1 MKKNK
6 NVKLAKKN
14 KKTIPIF
21 FSTDDNYIP
30 FVEIACRSLKE
41 NASKKYN
48 YMIHVLNT
56 GIKPENQEIV
66 KRLNGEGFTVEF
78 NDVTDFVEPVKNRF
92 RNLYH
97 FTIAMYYRIF
107 IEKLFPQYKKAIYL
121 DCDIVVLGDISKMYN
136 IQLGDNLV
144 GAVADQLVPSVPLF
158 VEYCEKCVGVNPASK
173 YFSSGIL
180 LMNLEEF
187 RKQHIVDKFIYL
199 MNTYN
204 FDTVDPDQAYLNFLC
219 YGKVKHL
226 PNGWN
231 KQSCPGE
238 CEGPLNIVHYALYKK
253 PWQYDGVLNEEY
265 FWKYAK
271 ESPCIDKI
279 MDMKNSF
286 TDEMKKARE
295 EANVNIVVHAG
306 EILKNEKTFYNC
318 LLRDGNWLDKVKFNE
333 IGDCFVSDDAKIEA

>member
-1 MKKNK
+1 MKKK

-14 KKTIPIF
+14 KKEIPIF

-30 FVEIACRSLKE
+30 FVEIAIRSLKE

-48 YMIHVLNT
+48 YIIHILNS
-56 GIKPENQEIV
+56 GIKEENQVVV
-66 KRLNGEGFTVEF
+66 KRLEDANFKIDF
-78 NDVTDFVEPVKNRF
+78 FDVTEFIEPVKNKF

-107 IEKLFPQYKKAIYL
+107 IEQMFPQYKKAIYL

-136 IQLGDNLV
+136 VQLGNNLV
-144 GAVADQLVPSVPLF
+144 EAVADQIVPTVPLF
-158 VEYCEKCVGVNPASK
+158 VEYCEKCVGVVPANK

-187 RKQHIVDKFIYL
+187 RKCKIVEKFIYL

-204 FDTVDPDQAYLNFLC
+204 FETVDPDQAYLNFLC

-231 KQSCPGE
+231 KQSFPTP
-238 CEGPLNIVHYALYKK
+238 CEGPLNIAHYALYKK
-253 PWQYDGVLNEEY
+253 PWQFDNVINEEH
-265 FWKYAK
+265 FWHYAK
-271 ESPCIDKI
+271 QSPFYEKIVADKEA
-279 MDMKNSF
+279 F
-286 TDEMKKARE
+286 DEEKQKAK
-295 EANVNIVVHAG
+295 EAANINIVMHA
-306 EILKNEKTFYNC
+306 EKILNNEKTFYNC
-318 LLRDGNWLDKVKFNE
+318 LLRDGNWLDKINFNE
-333 IGDCFVSDDAKIEA
+333 VGDCFVSDVKAHE